1 MKHYFVI
8 NKINKIK
15 IISLMVF
22 VLMPFISLF
31 SQKDTT
37 LSQYKLLASKYID
50 ASNQNILSDPKLA
63 LKFGLQALKYSLKS
77 KNDLLLSQNYKLVA
91 EIYKNNYENKN
102 ATDNYNKSIFHA
114 LANKDYKFAHQLIIS
129 LADVQ
134 RALGN
139 YSLGLRYLSIADY
152 YTNKI
157 RNQITHAEIYN
168 RKSAIYYEVRDYQ
181 KAIDFATV
189 SLKIAQ
195 DSSKIDLVANNQVLI
210 GASLGRLFRYN
221 ESIDVLLEAKKSYMQ
236 LSPKDLPYVLNNI
249 CQTYTLMGEYD
260 KAIEAGLESYEIA
273 VKDSIKPYAHLASN
287 YLFQTFQKKND
298 LKNAY
303 KFLTIS
309 YKWSELI
316 NADFERQK
324 VIETENKLKENQVR
338 NEIQNYMQ
346 IIQQNEKIAELK
358 KWVIILLIIL
368 VIFSISSLIIYKQR
382 SKSINNAYQ
391 KLIDLNKQTIL
402 QKEEIQLYA
411 EQLNQA
417 NASKNKFFSIITH
430 DIRAPFHSIL
440 GLTDILQQ
448 DYEELS
454 NEEKKEMINMLNNS
468 SNNIF
473 RLLDNLLKWSQAQT
487 GDIQF
492 KPERIE
498 LKPIVEEIVGLM
510 QQNALSKNI
519 TLSFHFTENMSV
531 NADKNMI
538 DTICRNLISNAI
550 KFTEDKGNVDVILIR
565 NGTKAKVVVKDNGI
579 GISDDDLGNILSIDK
594 KNISKGTAGESGSG
608 LGLLLCKEFTEKNK
622 GELLIESEMGK
633 GSSFAFLL
641 PLID

>member
-1 MKHYFVI
+1 MKHYFLS
-8 NKINKIK
+8 NKRKITK

-22 VLMPFISLF
+22 VLIPFTSLYC
-31 SQKDTT
+31 QKDTS
-37 LSQYKLLASKYID
+37 LLQYKLLAYKYID
-50 ASNQNILSDPKLA
+50 ASNQNISSDPKLA
-63 LKFGLQALKYSLKS
+63 LKFGLQALNFSIKS
-77 KNDLLLSQNYKLVA
+77 KNDLLLSQNYKLIA
-91 EIYKNNYENKN
+91 EFFKNNYENKN
-102 ATDNYNKSIFHA
+102 ATEYYNKSIFHA
-114 LANKDYKFAHQLIIS
+114 LINKDYQIAHQLLIS

-134 RALGN
+134 RALGS
-139 YSLGLRYLSIADY
+139 YSLGLRYLNIADY
-152 YTNKI
+152 YTNKKK
-157 RNQITHAEIYN
+157 NQITHAGICN
-168 RKSAIYYEVRDYQ
+168 RISAIYYEVRDYQ
-181 KAIDFATV
+181 KAIDFASK
-189 SLKIAQ
+189 SLKIAK
-195 DSSKIDLVANNQVLI
+195 DSSDVKLTANNQVLI
-210 GASLGRLFRYN
+210 GASLSRLFRYK
-221 ESIDVLLEAKKSYMQ
+221 ESIEILLEAKKTYQ
-236 LSPKDLPYVLNNI
+236 HLSPKDLPYVLNNI

-260 KAIEAGLESYEIA
+260 KAIEAGMESYKIA

-287 YLFQTFQKKND
+287 YLFQTYQKKND

-309 YKWSELI
+309 YRWSELI

-338 NEIQNYMQ
+338 TEIQNYMH
-346 IIQQNEKIAELK
+346 IIEQNEKIDELRN
-358 KWVIILLIIL
+358 WVIILLFIL
-368 VIFSISSLIIYKQR
+368 VIFSITSLIIYIKK
-382 SKSINNAYQ
+382 SKSINNAYK
-391 KLIDLNKQTIL
+391 KLIDLNRQTIL

-417 NASKNKFFSIITH
+417 NASKNKFFTIIAH

-448 DYEELS
+448 DYDELS
-454 NEEKKEMINMLNNS
+454 KDEQKEMINMLNNS
-468 SNNIF
+468 SNHIF

-498 LKPIVEEIVGLM
+498 LKPIIEEIVSLM
-510 QQNALSKNI
+510 QQNAINKSI
-519 TLSFHFTENMSV
+519 SLSFHFTENMSV
-531 NADKNMI
+531 KADKNMI

-550 KFTEDKGNVDVILIR
+550 KFTNEKGNVDVILIR
-565 NGTKAKVVVKDNGI
+565 NGSKAKVVVKDDGI
-579 GISDDDLGNILSIDK
+579 GINDDDLKNILSIDK
-594 KNISKGTAGESGSG
+594 KNISKGTAGENGSG